1 MRCVDTF
8 CVEELNGYEDLRM
21 WEGNDAVCREIV
33 LVPSMLP
40 IIIDCI
46 AKVVQAIDKDFN
58 QTTADHFT
66 YNS

>member
-1 MRCVDTF
+1 MSF
-8 CVEELNGYEDLRM
+8 LLPLHPNKSYLNKQDDADHSKY
-21 WEGNDAVCREIV
+21 AVCREIV